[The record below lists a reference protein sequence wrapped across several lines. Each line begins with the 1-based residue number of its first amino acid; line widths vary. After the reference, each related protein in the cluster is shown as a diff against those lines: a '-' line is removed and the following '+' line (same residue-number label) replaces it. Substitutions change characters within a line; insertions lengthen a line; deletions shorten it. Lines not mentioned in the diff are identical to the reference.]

1 MLKIKKERIND
12 LEKYG
17 FRYNTQSGRWYAMN
31 VKQSCYIMK
40 DYRKYK
46 LGEIYCKSLA
56 KSHLDLIYDL
66 VNDGLVEKVE

>member
-1 MLKIKKERIND
+1 MLKIKKDKIND

-17 FRYNTQSGRWYAMN
+17 FRYNTHGGRYYAMN
-31 VKQSCYIMK
+31 VNQSCYIMK
-40 DYRKYK
+40 DYKKYK
-46 LGEIYCKSLA
+46 LGEIYCKSLV